1 MKEYEFTINTLQQ
14 HIQNLKHEST
24 KTSFYES
31 ENIRLLKEL
40 EGARMNGDGNKNN
53 DSSEIAK
60 LKKDQED
67 LLELLTDQVSLFLLF
82 SICQFKLSLI

>member
-14 HIQNLKHEST
+14 QIQNLKHEST

-31 ENIRLLKEL
+31 ENIRLMKEL
-40 EGARMNGDGNKNN
+40 EGARMND
-53 DSSEIAK
+53 DAK

-82 SICQFKLSLI
+82 SICQFELSLT